1 PEQGVQATS
10 TSFGIVHIDVEH
22 PKAAPRNTRWRRT
35 APTRTTSD
43 IPGPFRKTRDGVA
56 QRHLQGTSH
65 PLEESAVIKGPRTTN
80 RPVASIK
87 SQPSY
92 RKGRGKRH

>member
-10 TSFGIVHIDVEH
+10 TLFCIIHVDVEH
-22 PKAAPRNTRWRRT
+22 PKAAPRNMRWHRT
-35 APTRTTSD
+35 ASTRTTSD

-56 QRHLQGTSH
+56 RRHVLQGTSH
-65 PLEESAVIKGPRTTN
+65 PLEESTVIKGSRTIDC
-80 RPVASIK
+80 PVVGIK

-92 RKGRGKRH
+92 R